1 MSFPA
6 RAEENSFIV
15 SWMNVDYI
23 VESWEN
29 LQKEN
34 FYFSL
39 FIIATNTESERKQ
52 KNIFKFNNVGLVLM
66 GLTIRNKACETLM
79 ES

>member
-1 MSFPA
+1 MSCPE

-15 SWMNVDYI
+15 SRMNVNYI

-39 FIIATNTESERKQ
+39 FIIATNTESEKKQ
-52 KNIFKFNNVGLVLM
+52 KIYLN
-66 GLTIRNKACETLM
+66 LTMLA
-79 ES
+79 

>member
-1 MSFPA
+1 MSCPE
-6 RAEENSFIV
+6 RAEENSFII
-15 SWMNVDYI
+15 SRMNVNYI

-39 FIIATNTESERKQ
+39 FIIATNTESEKKQ
-52 KNIFKFNNVGLVLM
+52 KIYLN
-66 GLTIRNKACETLM
+66 LTMLAWFLCLDSRVSK
-79 ES
+79 SH

>member
-1 MSFPA
+1 MSCPE

-15 SWMNVDYI
+15 SRMNVNYI

-39 FIIATNTESERKQ
+39 FIIATNTESEKKQ
-52 KNIFKFNNVGLVLM
+52 KIYLN
-66 GLTIRNKACETLM
+66 LTMLAWFLCLDSRVSK
-79 ES
+79 SH